1 MKVAIIGAGLS
12 GLSAAHLLNNHANIS
27 IFEKARG
34 VGGRMSTR
42 QADSYFFDHGAQYF
56 TARTKPFQN
65 FIQPLINQGIIQ
77 RWNARWVKFDGPQ
90 IIERKNWID
99 EEPRYVS
106 VPGMNKVCKH
116 LAENLNVYISTR
128 ISSIQRKRK
137 WDLFD
142 ENGKSYKDFD
152 WVISTVPAPQVRE
165 LFPKNFIHYETIK
178 TIKMKAC
185 FSLMLGFEKNL
196 PLDFEAALITNSD
209 LSWVAVNSHKPER
222 PSNFTLVVH
231 SSEKYAEAHISD
243 NCNTVMNH
251 LISETSRILGIDTS
265 VSSYKTIHGWRYANN
280 ERRKKYSTFLD
291 NDYRLAACG
300 DWCLGGR
307 VEGSFT
313 SAYNLVNKIID
324 IAL

>member
-116 LAENLNVYISTR
+116 LQYFGVVPVHLLN
-128 ISSIQRKRK
+128 
-137 WDLFD
+137 
-142 ENGKSYKDFD
+142 EM
-152 WVISTVPAPQVRE
+152 VP
-165 LFPKNFIHYETIK
+165 
-178 TIKMKAC
+178 
-185 FSLMLGFEKNL
+185 
-196 PLDFEAALITNSD
+196 
-209 LSWVAVNSHKPER
+209 
-222 PSNFTLVVH
+222 
-231 SSEKYAEAHISD
+231 KY
-243 NCNTVMNH
+243 
-251 LISETSRILGIDTS
+251 LL
-265 VSSYKTIHGWRYANN
+265 Y
-280 ERRKKYSTFLD
+280 F
-291 NDYRLAACG
+291 RLCQ
-300 DWCLGGR
+300 
-307 VEGSFT
+307 
-313 SAYNLVNKIID
+313 
-324 IAL
+324 